1 MKFWNHFLKKKTKK
15 QNNILQDDRFKQKDK
30 NDYQLRTKLILMLN
44 GDWKK
49 ADELI
54 GRARFCDPGKS
65 DSYYCYKAIINC
77 KKNNQID
84 Y

>member
-1 MKFWNHFLKKKTKK
+1 MKVYNLFFNKKAEK
-15 QNNILQDDRFKQKDK
+15 QNNILQYARFKQKDK
-30 NDYQLRTKLILMLN
+30 NDCQLRTKLILMLD

-65 DSYYCYKAIINC
+65 YIYYCYKAIVSW
-77 KKNNQID
+77 KKNKAN
-84 Y
+84 